1 MGGDPESP
9 VSPGPDCR
17 SETGTSGVETV
28 VDRTDD
34 PCLQRARTG
43 HRGRASTAAALVGA
57 GAGALTVLL
66 YPALA
71 LGLVKGR
78 D

>member
-43 HRGRASTAAALVGA
+43 HRGRASTAAALVA
-57 GAGALTVLL
+57 AGALSVLL